1 MATVSLIDGLLD
13 MDGAA
18 KYLGISRRALR
29 DFCNRGAITFIKLDY
44 RNKRF
49 RISDLEAFLESKTM
63 RAKGVYV
70 GWHLKK

>member
-18 KYLGISRRALR
+18 DYLGISRRALR

-49 RISDLEAFLESKTM
+49 RISDLDAFLESRTM
-63 RAKGVYV
+63 RAKGVYS
-70 GWHLKK
+70 